1 MKKISLQKKTKK
13 GQALYKIA
21 KKIIP
26 GGNSFFSKR
35 PELYLPNSWPPYFK
49 KTKGCQIW
57 DIDNNRYT
65 DMGLMG
71 VGTNTLGYNN
81 PAVDQAVLKVVRS
94 GNLSSL
100 NSTEEVMLA
109 KELIKIHPW
118 AKNVKFARTG
128 GEANAIAIRIARS
141 YSKKVNIAICGY
153 HGWHDWYL
161 AENLKQTKK
170 LGNHVKIKGVPKNLK
185 NTIYSFEYN
194 NFKQLEYLVKNK
206 KIGIICMEVTRN
218 EEPKNNFL
226 KKIRRLANKNK
237 IVLIFDECTSAFR
250 KNYGGIHQLYKVTPD
265 LALFGKALG
274 NGYAI
279 TAIIGKKKIMRHSQE
294 SFISSTFWTER
305 IGLAA
310 GLATL
315 KEMKKIK
322 SWRIIDKNGKYIVK
336 KLTELANK
344 NKIEIKIQGIPSI
357 CNYIIISKN
366 WQKYKTFITQE
377 MLKKGFLATNAIYT
391 CISHT
396 KKIIDKYFFELEPI
410 FRIIKKCENGE
421 KISKYLKHPVCH
433 RHFKRLN

>member
-1 MKKISLQKKTKK
+1 
-13 GQALYKIA
+13 
-21 KKIIP
+21 
-26 GGNSFFSKR
+26 
-35 PELYLPNSWPPYFK
+35 
-49 KTKGCQIW
+49 
-57 DIDNNRYT
+57 
-65 DMGLMG
+65 
-71 VGTNTLGYNN
+71 
-81 PAVDQAVLKVVRS
+81 
-94 GNLSSL
+94 
-100 NSTEEVMLA
+100 
-109 KELIKIHPW
+109 
-118 AKNVKFARTG
+118 
-128 GEANAIAIRIARS
+128 
-141 YSKKVNIAICGY
+141 
-153 HGWHDWYL
+153 
-161 AENLKQTKK
+161 
-170 LGNHVKIKGVPKNLK
+170 
-185 NTIYSFEYN
+185 
-194 NFKQLEYLVKNK
+194 
-206 KIGIICMEVTRN
+206 
-218 EEPKNNFL
+218 
-226 KKIRRLANKNK
+226 
-237 IVLIFDECTSAFR
+237 
-250 KNYGGIHQLYKVTPD
+250 
-265 LALFGKALG
+265 
-274 NGYAI
+274 
-279 TAIIGKKKIMRHSQE
+279 MRHSQE